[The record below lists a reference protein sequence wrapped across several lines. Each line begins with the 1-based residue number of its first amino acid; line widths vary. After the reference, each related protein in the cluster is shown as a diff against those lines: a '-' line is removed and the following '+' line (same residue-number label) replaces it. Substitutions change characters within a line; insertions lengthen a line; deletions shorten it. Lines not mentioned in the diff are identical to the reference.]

1 MGREFT
7 ADEIRETAKTARI
20 YCPGFKGEKF
30 ESLMEL
36 ENQLDNSGH
45 LQAVQALLRLE
56 EEKGVPCTEALDACD
71 ELFDRATKLE
81 KEVADFE
88 LKLASLVGQIKQA
101 NNTYIKLQETIQKAE
116 EDLAEVRIQ
125 RQKEEKGMD
134 AFREKAESEKGRI
147 NKELEDCHQKANITR
162 EEVAIAGQVKT
173 EVENHG
179 FTIEAILDLSKEFA
193 GHEHAREKL
202 VEALNRHGSLTK
214 YLDVLAAQGEKQE
227 KELRVDVANL
237 ETRKKSLDQ
246 ECRFN
251 TNLILQLRTD
261 IEAENELRRFYH
273 RYQGV
278 CVLMEYLSGWNQVF
292 FMRCNN
298 PAFTIT
304 GAFDRNSGNAN
315 FWTDKPPAMCP
326 QCGYR
331 HLLFDERVYQAL
343 NCPVGA
349 PLKLRLGE

>member
-1 MGREFT
+1 
-7 ADEIRETAKTARI
+7 
-20 YCPGFKGEKF
+20 
-30 ESLMEL
+30 
-36 ENQLDNSGH
+36 
-45 LQAVQALLRLE
+45 LE
-56 EEKGVPCTEALDACD
+56 EEKGIPCTEALDACE

-88 LKLASLVGQIKQA
+88 LKLASLVGQIKQE
-101 NNTYIKLQETIQKAE
+101 NNTYIKLQESIQKAK
-116 EDLAEVRIQ
+116 EDLAEMRIQ
-125 RQKEEKGMD
+125 RQKEEKGIA
-134 AFREKAESEKGRI
+134 AFREKAESEKRRI

-173 EVENHG
+173 EAENHG
-179 FTIEAILDLSKEFA
+179 FTLEAILDLSKEFA
-193 GHEHAREKL
+193 GRENAREKL
-202 VEALNRHGSLTK
+202 AEALNRHGSLTK
-214 YLDVLAAQGEKQE
+214 YLDDLAEQGEKQK
-227 KELRVDVANL
+227 KELSVYVADL

-246 ECRFN
+246 DCRFQN
-251 TNLILQLRTD
+251 NLILQLHTD
-261 IEAENELRRFYH
+261 VAAEDELRRFQH
-273 RYQGV
+273 RYQGLS
-278 CVLMEYLSGWNQVF
+278 VLMEYLTGWNQVF

>member
-7 ADEIRETAKTARI
+7 ADEIKETAKTARI
-20 YCPGFKGEKF
+20 YCPGFSGEKF

-36 ENQLDNSGH
+36 ENQLDNSSH

-56 EEKGVPCTEALDACD
+56 EEKGVPCTEALDACE

-81 KEVADFE
+81 KEAADFE
-88 LKLASLVGQIKQA
+88 LKLDRLVGQIKQE
-101 NNTYIKLQETIQKAE
+101 NNTYIKLQESIQKAK
-116 EDLAEVRIQ
+116 EDLAEMKIQ

-134 AFREKAESEKGRI
+134 AFRDKAESEKRRI
-147 NKELEDCHQKANITR
+147 NKELEDCHLKANITQ
-162 EEVAIAGQVKT
+162 EEVVIAGQVKT
-173 EVENHG
+173 EVENRG
-179 FTIEAILDLSKEFA
+179 FTLEVVLDLSKEFS
-193 GHEHAREKL
+193 GRENTREKL
-202 VEALNRHGSLTK
+202 AEALNRHGSLTK
-214 YLDVLAAQGEKQE
+214 YIDDLAEQGEKQK
-227 KELRVDVANL
+227 KELTVDVANL

-246 ECRFN
+246 DCRFH
-251 TNLILQLRTD
+251 TNLIQQLHVD
-261 IEAENELRRFYH
+261 VDAEDELRRFYH

-278 CVLMEYLSGWNQVF
+278 SVLMEYLSGWNQVF

-349 PLKLRLGE
+349 SLKLRLGE

>member
-20 YCPGFKGEKF
+20 YCPGFIGEKF
-30 ESLMEL
+30 ESLMEF

-45 LQAVQALLRLE
+45 LQAVRALLRLE
-56 EEKGVPCTEALDACD
+56 EEKGIPCTEALDAYE
-71 ELFDRATKLE
+71 ELFDHATKLK

-88 LKLASLVGQIKQA
+88 LKLASLVGQIKQE
-101 NNTYIKLQETIQKAE
+101 NNTYIKLQGAIKKAE
-116 EDLAEVRIQ
+116 EYLAEMKIQ
-125 RQKEEKGMD
+125 RQKEEKGID
-134 AFREKAESEKGRI
+134 AFREKAESEKRRI
-147 NKELEDCHQKANITR
+147 NKELEDCHLKANITR
-162 EEVAIAGQVKT
+162 EEVIIAGLVKT

-179 FTIEAILDLSKEFA
+179 FTIENILDLSKEFA
-193 GHEHAREKL
+193 GQENAREKL

-214 YLDVLAAQGEKQE
+214 YLDDLAEQGEKQ
-227 KELRVDVANL
+227 KTELKVDVANL
-237 ETRKKSLDQ
+237 ETRKKNLDQ
-246 ECRFN
+246 DYRFQN
-251 TNLILQLRTD
+251 NLILQLQAD
-261 IEAENELRRFYH
+261 VDAEDELRRFHH
-273 RYQGV
+273 RYQGLSI
-278 CVLMEYLSGWNQVF
+278 LMEYLAGWNQVF

-304 GAFDRNSGNAN
+304 GVFDRNSGNAN

-331 HLLFDERVYQAL
+331 HLLFDKRVYQAL

>member
-20 YCPGFKGEKF
+20 YCPDFSGEKF

-45 LQAVQALLRLE
+45 LQAVQAVLRLE
-56 EEKGVPCTEALDACD
+56 EEKGVPCTEALDACE

-81 KEVADFE
+81 KEAADFE

-101 NNTYIKLQETIQKAE
+101 NNTYIKLQEAIQKAE
-116 EDLAEVRIQ
+116 EDLAKLRIQ
-125 RQKEEKGMD
+125 YQKEEKEI
-134 AFREKAESEKGRI
+134 AVFREKAESEKRRI
-147 NKELEDCHQKANITR
+147 TKELEDCHQKANITR

-179 FTIEAILDLSKEFA
+179 FTIENILDLSKEFA

-202 VEALNRHGSLTK
+202 AEALNRHDSLTK
-214 YLDVLAAQGEKQE
+214 YLADLAEQGEKQK

-251 TNLILQLRTD
+251 TNLILQLHAD
-261 IEAENELRRFYH
+261 VDAENELRRFQH
-273 RYQGV
+273 RYQGLSI
-278 CVLMEYLSGWNQVF
+278 LMEYLAGWNQVF

-331 HLLFDERVYQAL
+331 QTIFA
-343 NCPVGA
+343 CF
-349 PLKLRLGE
+349 PLGTRWPRPANLRQS

>member
-7 ADEIRETAKTARI
+7 ADEIKEIAKTARI

-56 EEKGVPCTEALDACD
+56 EEKGVPCTAALDACE
-71 ELFDRATKLE
+71 ELFDRAAKLE

-88 LKLASLVGQIKQA
+88 LKLASLVGQIKQE
-101 NNTYIKLQETIQKAE
+101 NNTYIKLQQGIQKAE
-116 EDLAEVRIQ
+116 DNLTELRMQ
-125 RQKEEKGMD
+125 RQKEEKEI
-134 AFREKAESEKGRI
+134 AVFREKAESEKRRI
-147 NKELEDCHQKANITR
+147 HKELEDCHQKAKITR
-162 EEVAIAGQVKT
+162 EEVTIARQVKT

-202 VEALNRHGSLTK
+202 AEALNRHGSLTK
-214 YLDVLAAQGEKQE
+214 YLDDLAEQGEKQ
-227 KELRVDVANL
+227 KTELRVDVVNL
-237 ETRKKSLDQ
+237 ETTKKSLDQ

-251 TNLILQLRTD
+251 TNLILQLHAD
-261 IEAENELRRFYH
+261 VEAEDELRRFYH

-278 CVLMEYLSGWNQVF
+278 SVLMEYLAGWNQVF

>member
-20 YCPGFKGEKF
+20 YCPGFIGEKF
-30 ESLMEL
+30 ESLMEF

-45 LQAVQALLRLE
+45 LQAVRALLRLE
-56 EEKGVPCTEALDACD
+56 EEKGIPCTEALDAYE
-71 ELFDRATKLE
+71 ELFDHATKLK
-81 KEVADFE
+81 KEVADFK
-88 LKLASLVGQIKQA
+88 LKLANLVGQIKRE
-101 NNTYIKLQETIQKAE
+101 NNTYIKLQGAIKKAE
-116 EDLAEVRIQ
+116 EYLAEMKIQ
-125 RQKEEKGMD
+125 RQKEEKGME
-134 AFREKAESEKGRI
+134 AFRKKAESEKGRI
-147 NKELEDCHQKANITR
+147 NKELENCHQKANITR

-179 FTIEAILDLSKEFA
+179 FTIEAIQDISKEFA
-193 GHEHAREKL
+193 GRENIREKL
-202 VEALNRHGSLTK
+202 TKALNRHGSLTE
-214 YLDVLAAQGEKQE
+214 YLDDLAEQGEKQK

-237 ETRKKSLDQ
+237 ETQKKSLDQ
-246 ECRFN
+246 ECRFQN
-251 TNLILQLRTD
+251 NLILQLQAD
-261 IEAENELRRFYH
+261 VAAEDELRRFYH

-278 CVLMEYLSGWNQVF
+278 SVLMELLAGWNQVF

-326 QCGYR
+326 HCGYR
-331 HLLFDERVYQAL
+331 HLLFDERVYQSL
-343 NCPVGA
+343 NYPVGA

>member
-20 YCPGFKGEKF
+20 YCPGFSEEKF

-45 LQAVQALLRLE
+45 LQAVQAVLRLE
-56 EEKGVPCTEALDACD
+56 EEKGVPCTEALDACE

-101 NNTYIKLQETIQKAE
+101 NNTYIKLQEAIQKAE
-116 EDLAEVRIQ
+116 EDLAEMRIQ
-125 RQKEEKGMD
+125 RQKEEKGIA
-134 AFREKAESEKGRI
+134 AFREKAESEKRRI

-162 EEVAIAGQVKT
+162 EEVVIAGQVKT

-193 GHEHAREKL
+193 GHENAREKL
-202 VEALNRHGSLTK
+202 AEALNRHGSLTK
-214 YLDVLAAQGEKQE
+214 YLDDLAEQGEKQK

-246 ECRFN
+246 DCRFQ
-251 TNLILQLRTD
+251 TNLILQLQAD
-261 IEAENELRRFYH
+261 VDAENELRRFYH

-278 CVLMEYLSGWNQVF
+278 SVLMEYLAGWNQVF

-331 HLLFDERVYQAL
+331 HLLFDERVYQSL

>member
-7 ADEIRETAKTARI
+7 ADEIREAAKTARI
-20 YCPGFKGEKF
+20 YCPGFSGEKF

-56 EEKGVPCTEALDACD
+56 EEKGVPCTEALDAC
-71 ELFDRATKLE
+71 EKLFDHATKLE
-81 KEVADFE
+81 KEAADFE

-101 NNTYIKLQETIQKAE
+101 NNTYIKLQESIQKAE
-116 EDLAEVRIQ
+116 EYLAEMRIQ
-125 RQKEEKGMD
+125 RRKEEKGIA
-134 AFREKAESEKGRI
+134 AFREKAESEKERI

-162 EEVAIAGQVKT
+162 EEVVIAGQVKT

-179 FTIEAILDLSKEFA
+179 FTIETILDVSKEFS
-193 GHEHAREKL
+193 GHELAREKL
-202 VEALNRHGSLTK
+202 TEGLNRHGSLTK
-214 YLDVLAAQGEKQE
+214 YLDDLAEQGEKQ
-227 KELRVDVANL
+227 KTELRADIADL
-237 ETRKKSLDQ
+237 ETRKKNLDQ
-246 ECRFN
+246 DYRFQN
-251 TNLILQLRTD
+251 NLVLQLQAD
-261 IEAENELRRFYH
+261 VAAGDELRRFQH
-273 RYQGV
+273 RYQGLS
-278 CVLMEYLSGWNQVF
+278 VLMEYLTGWNQVF

-298 PAFTIT
+298 PVFTIT

>member
-7 ADEIRETAKTARI
+7 ADEIKETAKTARI
-20 YCPGFKGEKF
+20 YCPGFSEEKF

-45 LQAVQALLRLE
+45 LQAVLAVLRLE
-56 EEKGVPCTEALDACD
+56 EEKGVPCTEALDACE
-71 ELFDRATKLE
+71 ELFDRVTKLE

-101 NNTYIKLQETIQKAE
+101 NSTYIKLQESIQKAE

-125 RQKEEKGMD
+125 RQKEEKGIA
-134 AFREKAESEKGRI
+134 AFREKVESEKRRI
-147 NKELEDCHQKANITR
+147 SKELEDCHQKANITR

-173 EVENHG
+173 EAENHG
-179 FTIEAILDLSKEFA
+179 FTIEAVFDLSKEFS
-193 GHEHAREKL
+193 GQEKAREKL
-202 VEALNRHGSLTK
+202 AEALNRHGSLTK
-214 YLDVLAAQGEKQE
+214 YLDDLTEQGEKQK
-227 KELRVDVANL
+227 KELTVDVVNL
-237 ETRKKSLDQ
+237 ETRKKNLDQ
-246 ECRFN
+246 DCRFQN
-251 TNLILQLRTD
+251 NLILQLRAD
-261 IEAENELRRFYH
+261 VESENELRRFYH

-278 CVLMEYLSGWNQVF
+278 SVLMEYLAGWNQLF

-298 PAFTIT
+298 PAFMIT

-331 HLLFDERVYQAL
+331 HLLFDERVYQTL